1 MDRDRVDQQLRL
13 VREHLM
19 ASCEEAIAEAQ
30 RDVDE
35 AAARGD
41 EHGRQ
46 YWERCVADHTA
57 MLRRWQA
64 EERVA

>member
-1 MDRDRVDQQLRL
+1 MTH
-13 VREHLM
+13 HLWPT
-19 ASCEEAIAEAQ
+19 A
-30 RDVDE
+30 RTFHRVDE

>member
-1 MDRDRVDQQLRL
+1 
-13 VREHLM
+13 M

-41 EHGRQ
+41 QHGRQ